1 MSSLPFRQVHLD
13 FHTSPH
19 IPGIGED
26 FEAGEFID
34 TLRDGHVNSVTVFAK
49 CHHGV
54 SYYPTKIG
62 TVHPHLDRDLLGE
75 MVTACHNAGIRV
87 CAYTT
92 VTWDELAWQTHPEWR
107 QLSPSGSVVGPSNTP
122 LQPGWKNLCMNTS
135 YGDYVIAQIEEII
148 RLYDVAEIFIDI
160 TRYIGRPCVCSVCL
174 SQMVEQGVN
183 PENPNEAALFALSS
197 ERRFMQRC
205 TAAIR
210 ALSPEMGIFYN
221 SRLNM
226 EYDGDLGNRPE
237 MNDFTHLEIESLPGG
252 FWGYD
257 HFPMYARY
265 YQNFG
270 QEILAMT
277 GRFHTTWGDF
287 GGLRNRAALEFE
299 SFQALAHG
307 AKVSIGDQLHPR
319 GRLDKAVYRRIGEVY
334 EAVEQR
340 EKWSE
345 GSKAL
350 PDIGVITSSG
360 APGVRGD
367 RIVAGDVG
375 ALHALEQLK
384 YQFDFLDTGSDFSPY
399 QLIVLPDALVINEP
413 LAEKLRAYLASGGRL
428 LVCNRAGLDE
438 NMGDFVLA
446 SEMGAH
452 FAGAA
457 PFTPDYLALADEISV
472 GIEPTYYSC
481 ELPGV
486 KLNVD
491 MGVEVL
497 AYSGTPY
504 FNRTWQHFCSHQYT
518 PMAGVSDDPIIIQK
532 GSVITI
538 ARPLLSEYA
547 ESAKRVHKQVI
558 GNCIARLLPQP
569 RVGAH
574 NLPSTGIVTVRQQE
588 SNLVVHLLHY
598 VHQRRGKML
607 DIIEDVIPLHNVEIS
622 VRAER
627 EPSSVRLV
635 PEDQAVAWSYEDGY
649 VSFTVPVVNGYQIVE
664 IVGVG

>member
-19 IPGIGED
+19 IPSIGED

-49 CHHGV
+49 CHHGY

-62 TVHPHLDRDLLGE
+62 TVHPHLNRDLLGE
-75 MVTACHNAGIRV
+75 MVAACHDAGIRI

-107 QLSPSGSVVGPSNTP
+107 QVSPSGSVTGPSNTP
-122 LQPGWKNLCMNTS
+122 LKPGWKNLCMNTS

-148 RLYDVAEIFIDI
+148 QLYDVAEIFIDI
-160 TRYIGRPCVCSVCL
+160 TRYIGPPCVCSVCL
-174 SQMVEQGVN
+174 SQMVEQDVN
-183 PENPNEAALFALSS
+183 PENPHEAALFALNS
-197 ERRFMQRC
+197 ERRFMKRC
-205 TAAIR
+205 TAAIQ

-226 EYDGDLGNRPE
+226 EYDGELGNRPE

-265 YQNFG
+265 YKNFG
-270 QEILAMT
+270 QEILGMT
-277 GRFHTTWGDF
+277 GRFHTMWGDF

-299 SFQALAHG
+299 CFQALAHG

-334 EAVEQR
+334 EAIEQR
-340 EKWSE
+340 EQWVE

-350 PDIGVITSSG
+350 PDIGVITASG

-367 RIVAGDVG
+367 RITAGDVG
-375 ALHALEQLK
+375 VLHTLEQLK
-384 YQFDFLDTGSDFSPY
+384 HQFDFLDTGSDFSPY
-399 QLIVLPDALVINEP
+399 KLMILSDSLVIDAS
-413 LAEKLRAYLASGGRL
+413 LTVKLRAYLAAGGRL
-428 LVCNRAGLDE
+428 IVCNRAGLDE
-438 NMGDFVLA
+438 NIGDFALA
-446 SEMGAH
+446 NEMGAH
-452 FAGAA
+452 YVGAA
-457 PFTPDYLALADEISV
+457 PFAPDYLALADEISG
-472 GIEPTYYSC
+472 GIEPTYHSC

-486 KLNVD
+486 TLNVEA
-491 MGVEVL
+491 GVEVL
-497 AYSGTPY
+497 AYSGAPY

-518 PMAGVSDDPIIIQK
+518 PMAGVTDDPIIIQK
-532 GSVITI
+532 GNVITV

-574 NLPSTGIVTVRQQE
+574 NLPSTAIVTVRQQ
-588 SNLVVHLLHY
+588 NADLIVHLLHY

-607 DIIEDVIPLHNVEIS
+607 DIIEDVIPLHNVEVSI
-622 VRAER
+622 RAER

-635 PEDQAVAWSYEDGY
+635 PEDQAVNWRYENGY
-649 VSFTVPVVNGYQIVE
+649 IYLNVPVVNGYQIVE
-664 IVGVG
+664 ILGAG